1 MDGLTLLIFAT
12 SISYVLA
19 VFLSDVVENEIN
31 NKEVN
36 RRARR

>member
-1 MDGLTLLIFAT
+1 MDGLTILIFAT
-12 SISYVLA
+12 AISYVLA